1 MKLRKRTEITVETDE
16 VLVVR
21 RTRVY
26 RAWCSECGQEVEM
39 LGMDDADALS
49 RRSRRG
55 RQRGQGTGWHLCAS
69 GDTPLVCL
77 PSLLKSL

>member
-26 RAWCSECGQEVEM
+26 RAWCSECGQQVEM

-49 RRSRRG
+49 RRSRRE

>member
-49 RRSRRG
+49 RRSRRE